1 MSDLRHICRICVI
14 SVVFAELDIKPGF
27 FVIVNH
33 QPGKEDAVMNDK
45 VMIRERLLMTILKSI
60 HRAAV
65 RGAGKPSYKGAF
77 EAEVPN
83 KLKRQE

>member
-1 MSDLRHICRICVI
+1 
-14 SVVFAELDIKPGF
+14 
-27 FVIVNH
+27 
-33 QPGKEDAVMNDK
+33 MNDK